1 MRPGW
6 QGRSIQVRSSAWSV
20 PAEALRYGVRGR
32 SGRAGMVEPVRVV
45 ILGGGF
51 GGVAVA
57 QELEKLVPHL
67 DRPVEVTLISQSNYL
82 LFVPM
87 LPSAAAASVELTHIL
102 SPLRDILHP
111 TRIRAETVEA
121 IDGAPK
127 PLTTTHP
134 GTHRRQEVTS
144 GYLGLP

>member
-1 MRPGW
+1 
-6 QGRSIQVRSSAWSV
+6 
-20 PAEALRYGVRGR
+20 
-32 SGRAGMVEPVRVV
+32 MVEPVRVL

-57 QELEKLVPHL
+57 QELEKLVPTL

-102 SPLRDILHP
+102 SPLREMSASHPHPHRDRRVDRHRRRRPSRPP
-111 TRIRAETVEA
+111 TR
-121 IDGAPK
+121 AP
-127 PLTTTHP
+127 TARTSCT
-134 GTHRRQEVTS
+134 GTIS
-144 GYLGLP
+144 